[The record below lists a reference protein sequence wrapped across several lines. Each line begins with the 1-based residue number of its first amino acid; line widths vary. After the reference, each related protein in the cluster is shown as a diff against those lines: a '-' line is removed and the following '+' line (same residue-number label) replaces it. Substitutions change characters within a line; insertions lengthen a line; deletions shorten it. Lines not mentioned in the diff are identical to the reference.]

1 MNSAAIQASH
11 LSKSFG
17 AKQVINDL
25 TFEVSPGDVIGVLGK
40 NGAGKTTLLE
50 LMLGFTPPTGGAV
63 SVFGHESQRL
73 PGSVKSRV
81 GFVPQQDELLDQVSV
96 ADQLR
101 IIASFYARWDV
112 DLIDR
117 LCGEW
122 GMNPKARIKTL
133 SVGERQKLSIL
144 LAFGHCPDLLVLDEP
159 VASLDPLARRQFLE
173 QLVETSVDGSRSVV
187 FSSHIVS
194 DIERL
199 ANRIWI
205 LKDGRLD
212 WQGDLD
218 SLKES
223 IVRLHIRGAMRSAR
237 GAADSWRVVGTSR
250 RRVRV
255 RRGARL
261 DARYATVASGAARRH
276 GGGGVARPGRDLPGA
291 ASMKAIARLV
301 YSFFMSTPL
310 TRALSIG
317 GLALCAISLLVLTSL
332 PQSEH
337 MLSFAWAGQMAFF
350 LGSALMPSMVGRL
363 SQGHASHLL
372 PYGRVKLLVSAM
384 VTVAIV
390 ALPAGLLTP
399 FAYVAGVSGKIS
411 DLTSNPKLLDF
422 TIDLG
427 LVIYTSFC
435 ILAGWLYLAMWFF
448 TRQRNAAGFAKGL
461 LVIVILIIAPSR
473 QLSEPNADIIL
484 NLQQLAVAW
493 AVFGAGFLAWPRLK
507 VIVSRWRPAGF
518 MSSQAAS
525 VGLSSGKQVDL
536 ILGTSNPWLFIAAQA
551 LPILIL
557 TRTGMSSAAIWLYFL
572 TIFSTV
578 TGAISGQAAERS
590 RALWLRGGWSRTEL
604 FSEVERSFGRHNC
617 FVLGVLL
624 VMMVGIGSYAN
635 YPTTLLAAGLPLLIL
650 GTVLSTYL
658 GLMLTRGLRWPEAA
672 IGIAIMVTLMA
683 VPLQLDSQDTNLIA
697 VIAIEA
703 LLAVVAFILR
713 AIARRRWAQID
724 WTQCRPAR
732 LATARSA

>member
-1 MNSAAIQASH
+1 
-11 LSKSFG
+11 
-17 AKQVINDL
+17 
-25 TFEVSPGDVIGVLGK
+25 
-40 NGAGKTTLLE
+40 
-50 LMLGFTPPTGGAV
+50 
-63 SVFGHESQRL
+63 
-73 PGSVKSRV
+73 
-81 GFVPQQDELLDQVSV
+81 
-96 ADQLR
+96 
-101 IIASFYARWDV
+101 
-112 DLIDR
+112 
-117 LCGEW
+117 
-122 GMNPKARIKTL
+122 
-133 SVGERQKLSIL
+133 
-144 LAFGHCPDLLVLDEP
+144 
-159 VASLDPLARRQFLE
+159 
-173 QLVETSVDGSRSVV
+173 
-187 FSSHIVS
+187 
-194 DIERL
+194 
-199 ANRIWI
+199 
-205 LKDGRLD
+205 
-212 WQGDLD
+212 
-218 SLKES
+218 
-223 IVRLHIRGAMRSAR
+223 
-237 GAADSWRVVGTSR
+237 
-250 RRVRV
+250 
-255 RRGARL
+255 
-261 DARYATVASGAARRH
+261 
-276 GGGGVARPGRDLPGA
+276 
-291 ASMKAIARLV
+291 MKAIARLV

-337 MLSFAWAGQMAFF
+337 MLAFAWAGQMAFF

-473 QLSEPNADIIL
+473 QSERTQCRYHSESPAACRCLVSVWRRIPGVAALESDRVAMAPCRIL
-484 NLQQLAVAW
+484 E
-493 AVFGAGFLAWPRLK
+493 FAGSIRRAETPG
-507 VIVSRWRPAGF
+507 SE
-518 MSSQAAS
+518 
-525 VGLSSGKQVDL
+525 VDL

-604 FSEVERSFGRHNC
+604 FSEVERSFG
-617 FVLGVLL
+617 
-624 VMMVGIGSYAN
+624 
-635 YPTTLLAAGLPLLIL
+635 
-650 GTVLSTYL
+650 GTIVSCSECC
-658 GLMLTRGLRWPEAA
+658 W
-672 IGIAIMVTLMA
+672 
-683 VPLQLDSQDTNLIA
+683 
-697 VIAIEA
+697 
-703 LLAVVAFILR
+703 
-713 AIARRRWAQID
+713 
-724 WTQCRPAR
+724 
-732 LATARSA
+732 

>member
-1 MNSAAIQASH
+1 
-11 LSKSFG
+11 
-17 AKQVINDL
+17 
-25 TFEVSPGDVIGVLGK
+25 
-40 NGAGKTTLLE
+40 
-50 LMLGFTPPTGGAV
+50 
-63 SVFGHESQRL
+63 
-73 PGSVKSRV
+73 
-81 GFVPQQDELLDQVSV
+81 
-96 ADQLR
+96 
-101 IIASFYARWDV
+101 
-112 DLIDR
+112 
-117 LCGEW
+117 
-122 GMNPKARIKTL
+122 
-133 SVGERQKLSIL
+133 
-144 LAFGHCPDLLVLDEP
+144 
-159 VASLDPLARRQFLE
+159 
-173 QLVETSVDGSRSVV
+173 
-187 FSSHIVS
+187 
-194 DIERL
+194 
-199 ANRIWI
+199 
-205 LKDGRLD
+205 
-212 WQGDLD
+212 
-218 SLKES
+218 
-223 IVRLHIRGAMRSAR
+223 
-237 GAADSWRVVGTSR
+237 
-250 RRVRV
+250 
-255 RRGARL
+255 
-261 DARYATVASGAARRH
+261 
-276 GGGGVARPGRDLPGA
+276 
-291 ASMKAIARLV
+291 MKAIARLV
-301 YSFFMSTPL
+301 YSYYMSTPL

-337 MLSFAWAGQMAFF
+337 MLSLAWAGQLAFF

-363 SQGHASHLL
+363 SQGHASQLL
-372 PYGRVKLLVSAM
+372 PHGRVKLLVSAM

-427 LVIYTSFC
+427 FVIYTSSC

-461 LVIVILIIAPSR
+461 LVIVILIIAPAR
-473 QLSEPNADIIL
+473 QLSEPIADTIL

-507 VIVSRWRPAGF
+507 VIVSRWRPPGF

-525 VGLSSGKQVDL
+525 AGLSSGKQVDL
-536 ILGTSNPWLFIAAQA
+536 ILGTSNPWLYIAAQA

-557 TRTGMSSAAIWLYFL
+557 TRTGMTSAAIWLYFL
-572 TIFSTV
+572 TIFSAV

-658 GLMLTRGLRWPEAA
+658 GLTLTRGLRWPEAA
-672 IGIAIMVTLMA
+672 IGIAIMLTLMA

-703 LLAVVAFILR
+703 LLAVVALILR